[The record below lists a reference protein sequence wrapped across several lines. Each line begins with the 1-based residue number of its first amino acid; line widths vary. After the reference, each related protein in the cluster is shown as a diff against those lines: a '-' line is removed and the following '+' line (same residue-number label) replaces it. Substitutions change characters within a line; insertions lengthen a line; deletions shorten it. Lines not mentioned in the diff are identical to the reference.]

1 MIDHMLEQRI
11 QQQFFD
17 SADLKYAAAEL
28 LSRPI
33 ADAVNAL
40 VGCITAGGKVLACGN
55 GGSAADAQ
63 HFAAEFVGRFERE
76 RPGLAAVAL
85 TTDTSILTA
94 VANDYDF
101 EAVFAKQ
108 VQALGQ
114 PGDVLLAMSTS
125 GNSPNVLAAI
135 AAARAKEMTVI
146 ALTGNTGGKVRERL
160 TDTDVHI
167 CVPHERTARIQEV
180 HLLVLHCLC
189 DAVDLQLLGEQE
201 ST

>member
-1 MIDHMLEQRI
+1 MLIQRI

-17 SADLKYAAAEL
+17 SADVKSAAAEVL
-28 LSRPI
+28 AKPV
-33 ADAVNAL
+33 ADGVNAL
-40 VGCITAGGKVLACGN
+40 MGCITAGGKVLACGN

-76 RPGLAAVAL
+76 RPGLAAIAL

-94 VANDYDF
+94 IGNDYSYDV
-101 EAVFAKQ
+101 VFSKQ
-108 VQALGQ
+108 VQALGN
-114 PGDVLLAMSTS
+114 PGDVLLCFSTS
-125 GNSPNVLAAI
+125 GNSANVVAAI
-135 AAARAKEMTVI
+135 EAAKAKDMTVI
-146 ALTGNTGGKVRERL
+146 ALTGRGGGRIGQMLAE
-160 TDTDVHI
+160 TDVHI

-201 ST
+201 NA

>member
-1 MIDHMLEQRI
+1 MLEQRI

-17 SADLKYAAAEL
+17 SADLKYAAADVL
-28 LSRPI
+28 TKPI
-33 ADAVNAL
+33 ADAVHAL
-40 VGCITAGGKVLACGN
+40 VGGITSGGKVLACGN

-94 VANDYDF
+94 IGNDYDF
-101 EAVFAKQ
+101 NSIFSKQ
-108 VQALGQ
+108 IQALGA
-114 PGDVLLAMSTS
+114 PGDLLLCFSTS
-125 GNSPNVLAAI
+125 GNSANVI
-135 AAARAKEMTVI
+135 AAVEAAHAKEMTVI
-146 ALTGNTGGKVRERL
+146 ALTGRNGGKMRDLL
-160 TDTDVHI
+160 TETDVHI

-189 DAVDLQLLGEQE
+189 DAVDLLLLGEQE
-201 ST
+201 NT